1 MEMTVRSNHR
11 WLRVWIMGNIQLE
24 DWTRS
29 WCSALW
35 KWDIMVF
42 TYFFTYLQVHIQNS
56 LAKSHK
62 EYWTSDKIYGSIK
75 LKSHLFYLLLF
86 PRGKKE
92 IKRTIVVL
100 FLLLWYAS
108 SSNRGFFPLC
118 FFWSSSKAS
127 KMLLQTC
134 SSQWYLLVIYSDI
147 YLLNNKLYGLGV
159 K

>member
-1 MEMTVRSNHR
+1 MEMTVRSSHR

-108 SSNRGFFPLC
+108 SSNRGFFPCVFSGARVKHLKC
-118 FFWSSSKAS
+118 FYKPA
-127 KMLLQTC
+127 
-134 SSQWYLLVIYSDI
+134 LVSDI
-147 YLLNNKLYGLGV
+147 YLLFTVIFTY
-159 K
+159 

>member
-1 MEMTVRSNHR
+1 MEMTVRSSHR

-92 IKRTIVVL
+92 IKRTIAVL

-108 SSNRGFFPLC
+108 SSNRGFCPCVFSGARVKHLKWFYKP
-118 FFWSSSKAS
+118 A
-127 KMLLQTC
+127 
-134 SSQWYLLVIYSDI
+134 LVSDI
-147 YLLNNKLYGLGV
+147 YLLFTVIFTY
-159 K
+159 